1 MRKIKLLESTGQGQI
16 EEVEDV
22 ITEICRK
29 GAREMLATALNVEV
43 ETYLAEH
50 AAIRDDKNRRLVV
63 RNGYMPERKLQ
74 TGLGDIA
81 IRQPRIEDRRN
92 DANGQRVRFRSQIF
106 PPYLRKTKQIEEL
119 IPWLYLKGISSG
131 DFSEALAALVGPNA
145 KGLSANT
152 VTRLKTVWAQEWETW
167 NHRSLANKEYVYF
180 WVDGVYFNV
189 RLEEDRSCI
198 LVIMGATK
206 NGKKELVAVQDGYRE
221 STQSWKEILLDLKN
235 RGLETGPKLAIGD
248 GALGFWKALPQV
260 FEKCRWQRC
269 WLHKMVNV
277 VNYMP
282 KSTHTHAKALMR
294 EIWMAETKSNAEKA
308 FDHFVKTYSAK
319 YPKAVE
325 CLTKDRDVLL
335 TFYDFP
341 AEHWKHIRTTN
352 PIESTFATVRLRT
365 HKTKGCGT
373 RVATLLMVFKLA
385 QSAENHW
392 RCLDGNQLLIEVMND
407 SVFEDGMLKLAA

>member
-1 MRKIKLLESTGQGQI
+1 MRKIKLLEPVGQDRI

-22 ITEICRK
+22 LTDLCRK
-29 GAREMLATALNVEV
+29 GAREMLATALNAEV
-43 ETYLAEH
+43 EAYLVQH
-50 AAIRDDKNRRLVV
+50 AGIRDENNRRSIV
-63 RNGYMPERKLQ
+63 RNGYMPERSLQ
-74 TGLGDIA
+74 TGLGNIK
-81 IRQPRIEDRRN
+81 IRQPRVEDRRQGV
-92 DANGQRVRFRSQIF
+92 NGERKRFNSQIL
-106 PPYLRKTKQIEEL
+106 PPYLRKTKQLEEL

-131 DFSEALAALVGPNA
+131 DFSEALAALVGADA

-152 VTRLKTVWAQEWETW
+152 VMRLKNVWAKEWEVW
-167 NHRSLANKEYVYF
+167 NHRTLVGKEYVYF

-198 LVIMGATK
+198 LVVMGATK

-221 STQSWKEILLDLKN
+221 SAQSWKELLLDLKQ

-260 FEKCRWQRC
+260 FGKCRWQRC

-277 VNYMP
+277 MNYMA
-282 KSTHTHAKALMR
+282 KSAHVHAKALMR

-308 FDHFVKTYSAK
+308 FAHFVATYAAK

-325 CLTKDRDVLL
+325 CLTKDRENLL

-365 HKTKGCGT
+365 YKTKGCGT
-373 RVATLLMVFKLA
+373 RVATLLMVFKLV
-385 QSAENHW
+385 QSAERHW
-392 RCLDGNQLLIEVMND
+392 RCLDGHQLLVEVMKD
-407 SVFEDGMLKLAA
+407 SVFEDGLLKLAA